1 MPTYVGNLEQKT
13 IPFENNG
20 SNIPFE
26 KNIPFLSMKG
36 DTLEYIDTKEKYQ
49 FETRETEVEQIR
61 SYFKKLSTDFNHID
75 LNESIISGMP
85 VIRNTRIP
93 VSLIISCLKDNMT
106 IDEITEDYN
115 ISNADIVEALEFTIE
130 LLKRPYM
137 DE

>member
-1 MPTYVGNLEQKT
+1 MPSYVENVEQKT
-13 IPFENNG
+13 FPFENNG
-20 SNIPFE
+20 TYMSFE
-26 KNIPFLSMKG
+26 KDIPFLSMKG